1 MYPVP
6 PTSGDAGSA
15 VPITIELAITVRASA
30 MGGAFELVGVPVD
43 VNLPANVIVHT
54 PMCPVNVTKLY
65 VATPD
70 NALFTV
76 LPDITHVAGVTV
88 VVTVMASCAVTRA
101 APILNSTAAT
111 ASVKG
116 VSSCR

>member
-1 MYPVP
+1 MTERSVKE
-6 PTSGDAGSA
+6 PTC
-15 VPITIELAITVRASA
+15 
-30 MGGAFELVGVPVD
+30 
-43 VNLPANVIVHT
+43 VIVHT

-70 NALFTV
+70 NALCTV
-76 LPDITHVAGVTV
+76 FPDITHVAGVTV
-88 VVTVMASCAVTRA
+88 VVTVMASCAVTKV